1 MRFFRV
7 LWVAV
12 AVLTV
17 GVFVWGIPSEFAR
30 LRTPCEDAVSC
41 AWLPRLTAENTRQLV
56 DLGLSADFFAV
67 YFIALEVAFTVVPF
81 AIGAV
86 IFWRK
91 LRDRTALVVSLM
103 LVTWG
108 AAFFVPYPLL
118 DLSPL
123 WTLLAQ
129 TVSFVGSVLL
139 ILFLYLFPNGRFVP
153 GWTRWPA
160 AVWVTGFV
168 LANYFYDSA
177 IRVFDYPL
185 LNTLAVICFVGITAY
200 AQVYRYRR
208 VSTPVQR
215 LQTRWVV
222 FGIVA
227 ALGGVCALVVL
238 DLIVSWG
245 VMASVLGSTALFLF
259 AFMIPLSI
267 GVAVLRYRLFD
278 IDVLINRT
286 LVYGSLTVTLATV
299 YLGSVVATQ
308 FLFRTFSGQEQQPQL
323 AVVVSTLA
331 IAALF
336 NPLRHRIQNII
347 DRRFYRRKYDARQT
361 LSAFSRK
368 LREETDL
375 EQLRAE
381 LLSAIRET
389 MQPEHVSLWLRE
401 PSAATRSRGNA

>member
-1 MRFFRV
+1 MRFFRG
-7 LWVAV
+7 LWVGV
-12 AVLTV
+12 AALTV
-17 GVFVWGIPSEFAR
+17 GVFVWGIPGEFAR
-30 LRTPCEDAVSC
+30 LRTPCDSAVSC
-41 AWLPRLTAENTRQLV
+41 AWLPRLTDDHARQVV

-67 YFIALEVAFTVVPF
+67 YFIALEVAFTVMSF

-91 LRDRTALVVSLM
+91 PRDRTALVVSLM

-118 DLSPL
+118 DLPPL

-153 GWTRWPA
+153 GWTLWPA
-160 AVWVTGFV
+160 AAWVAGFI
-168 LANYFYDSA
+168 LANYFYDSV

-227 ALGGVCALVVL
+227 ALGGVCVLVVL
-238 DLIVSWG
+238 DLIVPG
-245 VMASVLGSTALFLF
+245 AVMASVFGSTALFLF
-259 AFMIPLSI
+259 AFLMPLSI

-308 FLFRTFSGQEQQPQL
+308 FLFRTFTGQEQQPQL

-331 IAALF
+331 IAAIF
-336 NPLRHRIQNII
+336 NPLRHRLQNII
-347 DRRFYRRKYDARQT
+347 DRRFYRRKYDVRQT
-361 LSAFSRK
+361 LSAFSGK

-381 LLSAIRET
+381 LVSAIRET
-389 MQPEHVSLWLRE
+389 MQPEHVSIWLRE
-401 PSAATRSRGNA
+401 PSGATKSRGNA

>member
-1 MRFFRV
+1 M

-12 AVLTV
+12 AALTV

-30 LRTPCEDAVSC
+30 LRTPCDGAVSC
-41 AWLPRLTAENTRQLV
+41 AWLPRRTAENAQQLV

-67 YFIALEVAFTVVPF
+67 YFIALEVAFTVVSF

-86 IFWRK
+86 IVWRK
-91 LRDRTALVVSLM
+91 PRDRTALVVSLM

-123 WTLLAQ
+123 WTLSAQ

-139 ILFLYLFPNGRFVP
+139 ILFLYLFPSGRFVP

-160 AVWVTGFV
+160 VVWVAGFV
-168 LANYFYDSA
+168 PANYFYDSA

-185 LNTLAVICFVGITAY
+185 LGTLGVICFVGITAY

-208 VSTPVQR
+208 VSTPLQR

-238 DLIVSWG
+238 DLIVPG
-245 VMASVLGSTALFLF
+245 DVLASVFGSTALFLF
-259 AFMIPLSI
+259 AFLIPLSI

-286 LVYGSLTVTLATV
+286 LVYGLLTVTLATV

-308 FLFRTFSGQEQQPQL
+308 FLFRTFTGQEQQPQL
-323 AVVVSTLA
+323 AVVASTLA

-336 NPLRHRIQNII
+336 NPLRHRIQNFI
-347 DRRFYRRKYDARQT
+347 DRRFYRRKYDARRT

-381 LLSAIRET
+381 LTSVIRET
-389 MQPEHVSLWLRE
+389 MQPEYVSLWLRE
-401 PSAATRSRGNA
+401 TSAAKGSRGNA

>member
-1 MRFFRV
+1 
-7 LWVAV
+7 
-12 AVLTV
+12 
-17 GVFVWGIPSEFAR
+17 
-30 LRTPCEDAVSC
+30 
-41 AWLPRLTAENTRQLV
+41 
-56 DLGLSADFFAV
+56 
-67 YFIALEVAFTVVPF
+67 
-81 AIGAV
+81 
-86 IFWRK
+86 
-91 LRDRTALVVSLM
+91 
-103 LVTWG
+103 
-108 AAFFVPYPLL
+108 
-118 DLSPL
+118 LSPL
-123 WTLLAQ
+123 WILLAQ
-129 TVSFVGSVLL
+129 TVSFIGSVLL

-160 AVWVTGFV
+160 AVWVAGFV
-168 LANYFYDSA
+168 PANYFYNSA

-227 ALGGVCALVVL
+227 ALGGVCVLVVL
-238 DLIVSWG
+238 DLIVPG
-245 VMASVLGSTALFLF
+245 GLMASLFGSTALFLF
-259 AFMIPLSI
+259 AFLIPLSI

-308 FLFRTFSGQEQQPQL
+308 FLFRTFTGQEQQPQL

-336 NPLRHRIQNII
+336 SPLRHRIQNII
-347 DRRFYRRKYDARQT
+347 DRRFYREKYDVRQT

-381 LLSAIRET
+381 LVSAIRET
-389 MQPEHVSLWLRE
+389 MQPEHVSIWLRE
-401 PSAATRSRGNA
+401 TSTATRSRGNG